1 MNKKIKILIVC
12 QYYYPEQF
20 LINQIAPELV
30 KRGHQVTVLTGL
42 PNYPSGIISEEY
54 RHGLRRHEVLD
65 GVEVIRCNEFGRKG
79 GPLNL
84 ILNYMSFRYYGIKA
98 ARKLPAGYDVIF
110 CYQLSP
116 VSMLEPAIAYKTKY
130 GVPILCYCLDLWPES
145 VQAYVSKSNP
155 IYTYISSYCKKL
167 YQACDRIAVTSFPFI
182 NYLHSVN
189 GIDLG
194 KLCYIPQH
202 ADDSMLNLDM
212 TTIPTGTINFMF
224 AGNLGKGQKI
234 ETIIKAVA
242 ILKHRKGFVVHM
254 VGDGT
259 MRLKLEMLAQDLGVA
274 DKFIFHGNQKR
285 EKMPKFYA
293 MADVLLITLRGNN
306 AVGDTMPGKL
316 QTYMTTGKPIL
327 GAINGAA
334 NQVIKESRCGACTNA
349 EDYKGLA
356 FIMAS
361 YIDNP
366 SAYNECGENARKYFK
381 EHFTFKVYMD
391 SLEKELLALIK
402 S

>member
-1 MNKKIKILIVC
+1 MKILIIS

-20 LINQIAPELV
+20 QINDIAPELV
-30 KRGHQVTVLTGL
+30 KRGHKVTVLTGL
-42 PNYPSGIISEEY
+42 PNYPSGIIPEGY
-54 RHGLRRHEVLD
+54 RHGKRRHEILD
-65 GVEVIRCNEFGRKG
+65 GVEVIRCNEFERKG
-79 GPLNL
+79 GLLNL
-84 ILNYMSFRYYGIKA
+84 ILNYVSFRYYGIKA
-98 ARKLPAGYDVIF
+98 AQKLPVGYDVIF

-116 VSMLEPAIAYKTKY
+116 VSILEPAMAYKAKY
-130 GVPILCYCLDLWPES
+130 GIPILCYCLDLWPES
-145 VQAYVSKSNP
+145 VQAYISKSNP
-155 IYTYISSYCKKL
+155 IYTYISSYCRKL

-202 ADDSMLNLDM
+202 ADDSMLTLDM
-212 TTIPTGTINFMF
+212 TTIPIGTINFMF

-234 ETIIKAVA
+234 ETIIKAAA
-242 ILKHRKGFVVHM
+242 ILKHRKDFVIHM

-259 MRLKLEMLAQDLGVA
+259 MRHKLEILAHDLGVA
-274 DKFIFHGNQKR
+274 EKIIFHGNQKR
-285 EKMPKFYA
+285 ENMPKFYA

-356 FIMAS
+356 SIMAS

-366 SAYNECGENARKYFK
+366 STYNECGENARKYFK